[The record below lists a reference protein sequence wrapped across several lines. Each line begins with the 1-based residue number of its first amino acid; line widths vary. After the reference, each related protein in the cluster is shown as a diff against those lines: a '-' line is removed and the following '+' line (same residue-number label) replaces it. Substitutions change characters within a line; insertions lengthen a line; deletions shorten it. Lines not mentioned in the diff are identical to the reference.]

1 MVSLHIC
8 LDIIT
13 SCNGVSIV
21 RGLGRNMAA
30 LGEGAYGKVTVIQTG
45 DKKYA
50 LKETILPEFP
60 EELEAAIA
68 SVREQDM
75 NLIHSHIIE
84 RHWCRFFDNKF
95 QVCMELGKPVYKAD
109 ERRILHD
116 ICQAL
121 YFMHSKGFIHRDV
134 KPQNIVQVG
143 KVYKLIDFGLTR
155 KGTCNTALTG
165 YMISRWFRPPE
176 LLEAKEDLHYDGRV
190 DMYSL
195 ALTAYFLHNQKPLFS
210 GETPVLLKMY
220 KRYKPR
226 GLYKHLICDYKD
238 RFTSKELLKHCSVAP
253 IEGSEGELPHRT
265 GHIAKFAFML
275 RGGYDVNAKKIG
287 YKGIYNEL

>member
-1 MVSLHIC
+1 MVSLHTC

-13 SCNGVSIV
+13 NYNGVILCS
-21 RGLGRNMAA
+21 GLCITMVS
-30 LGEGAYGKVTVIQTG
+30 LGEGAYGKVIAIQTN

-60 EELEAAIA
+60 EELEAVMA

-75 NLIHSHIIE
+75 NLIHAHIIK
-84 RHWCRFFDNKF
+84 RHWCRFIDNKF
-95 QVCMELGKPVYKAD
+95 QICMELGKPVYKAD

-116 ICQAL
+116 IGQAL

-155 KGTCNTALTG
+155 KGNCRTVLTG
-165 YMISRWFRPPE
+165 YMVSRWFRPPE
-176 LLEAKEDLHYDGRV
+176 LLEAKGDRAYDGRV

-195 ALTAYFLHNQKPLFS
+195 ALTAYFLHRQKPLFS
-210 GETPVLLKMY
+210 GDTPTLLKMY
-220 KRYKPR
+220 KKYKPR
-226 GLYKHLICDYKD
+226 GLYKYLVCDYKD
-238 RFTSKELLKHCSVAP
+238 RFTSEQLLKQCSVVP
-253 IEGSEGELPHRT
+253 IEGSEGELPYRT
-265 GHIAKFAFML
+265 GNVAKFASML
-275 RGGYDVNAKKIG
+275 QGGYDLDAKRIG
-287 YKGIYNEL
+287 YKGIYKEL